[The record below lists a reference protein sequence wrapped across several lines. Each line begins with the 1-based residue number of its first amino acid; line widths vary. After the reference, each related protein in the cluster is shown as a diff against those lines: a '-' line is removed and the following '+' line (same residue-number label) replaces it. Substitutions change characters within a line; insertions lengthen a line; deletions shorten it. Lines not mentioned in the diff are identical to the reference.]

1 MPLFRARW
9 DIDMGASRVT
19 PGESVELD
27 QDDPA
32 LPALLAAGVLEL
44 LPEPKQRQAPGAPAT
59 AATEKPDAKAP
70 TPAPAEGGAPA
81 RAKARPGRTGKGE
94 G

>member
-9 DIDMGASRVT
+9 DIDMGSCRVT

-32 LPALLAAGVLEL
+32 LPALLAAGVLER
-44 LPEPKQRQAPGAPAT
+44 LPEPPAEGKAGEAASDKPSERAPVPAAAGTGAPA
-59 AATEKPDAKAP
+59 PRRP
-70 TPAPAEGGAPA
+70 VRGRA
-81 RAKARPGRTGKGE
+81 RKG
-94 G
+94 